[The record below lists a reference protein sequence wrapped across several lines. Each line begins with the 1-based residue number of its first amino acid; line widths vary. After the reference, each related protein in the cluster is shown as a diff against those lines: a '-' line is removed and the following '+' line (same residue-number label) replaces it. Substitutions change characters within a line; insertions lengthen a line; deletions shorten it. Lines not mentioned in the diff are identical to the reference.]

1 MALLR
6 VKMRWSGINGGNG
19 YSVFHFE
26 DFGSGPDG
34 WDPGPTDA
42 ANVVAKVDTF
52 AQGILGVLPAGVTLQ
67 VLGDVDEI
75 TETTGALV
83 DLHSVTAP
91 AARTPSHSA
100 GPYSAPTGAVI
111 SWRTGVVHRG
121 RRIRGRTFLVPCIGA
136 AFENN
141 GTLTSTAI
149 NTITTA
155 ANALMTNGAATGD
168 LAVYA
173 RPSAPGATDGMA
185 GIVSGFSV
193 PDMGAVLRSRR

>member
-6 VKMRWSGINGGNG
+6 VKMRWSGINGGIG

-26 DFGSGPDG
+26 DFGAETDG
-34 WDPGPTDA
+34 WNPSATDA
-42 ANVVAKVDTF
+42 ATVVAKVDTF

-67 VLGDVDEI
+67 VMGDVDEI

-149 NTITTA
+149 GTITTA
-155 ANALMTNGAATGD
+155 ANALMNATGAGD

-173 RPSAPGATDGMA
+173 RPSAPGAADGMA
-185 GIVSGFSV
+185 GVVSGFSI